1 MDLNSQIELEIYF
14 ADHFDTI
21 LFPVLA
27 DMYLKNND
35 LNRSRKVCEIG
46 LKHHPKDSAGLF
58 ILSIIEKKEGNLKKA
73 EKVLGDVL
81 LYAPDHL
88 LAAVEL
94 CEIQTVLGR
103 AKSRLLKSWKYV
115 LDLDP
120 SNQTAKEFIEKNDV
134 ADNSVKSP
142 VKKAKPKYKEI
153 KLQPIVKK
161 KPIRKNKAPAPVSIE
176 DYTDPL
182 KVSPRLATFTLVSV
196 LKNQGLFSQALDV
209 LDALEKKG
217 ESPESIALERETIEE
232 LVRKLNKE

>member
-27 DMYLKNND
+27 DLYLKNNE
-35 LNRSRKVCEIG
+35 LNRARKVCEIG
-46 LKHHPKDSAGLF
+46 LKHHQNNPAGLF
-58 ILSIIEKKEGNLKKA
+58 VLANIEKIEGNLKEA
-73 EKVLGDVL
+73 EKILELVL
-81 LYAPDHL
+81 LYAADHL
-88 LAAVEL
+88 SAAIQL

-115 LDLDP
+115 LSLDS
-120 SNQTAKEFIEKNDV
+120 SNQTAKEFVEKN
-134 ADNSVKSP
+134 AGTETANQN
-142 VKKAKPKYKEI
+142 VKKQISKQKTI
-153 KLQPIVKK
+153 KIQPVEKKKSIVKK
-161 KPIRKNKAPAPVSIE
+161 VVPPPVTIDE
-176 DYTDPL
+176 YADPL

-217 ESPESIALERETIEE
+217 ENPNDIALERETIEE
-232 LVRKLNKE
+232 LVQKLNKE